1 MNTEVKKISIPLA
14 VILLM
19 FPQIIETMYSP
30 ALTSIKNNF
39 GVSAAA
45 AAQALSIFFIAFA
58 VGVVVWG
65 RMCDVIGRR
74 TSTLAGLMVF
84 IVAAVFTLMA
94 PSFNMLLVGFAC
106 CAFGAAVGS
115 ICIQTI
121 IRDGY
126 HGMELSHVFSIVGT
140 SIGLSPVVG
149 MLTGSWLTTHGGYT
163 WVFSAMVIF
172 VTALLVWA
180 FIQLPET
187 KPANNRRD
195 SLLAVGSKMLK
206 DGHVWYVSLMVA
218 IFNISLFSYYSI
230 APFMF
235 EKLGVS
241 VEYFGYTGFVLAV
254 GSIAGSLINMRLIRR
269 HLSHDSIVRIATV
282 LLLLSGICVYLLKDS
297 VWFFIPM
304 TLVSLSFG
312 LALPN
317 LLSSALTD
325 YRDHLGS
332 AGALLG
338 LFYYLIIGFGLHAA
352 SDFGSLAITLLI
364 CGLVACILVGLK
376 LTLSLIDIDIDLKDI
391 DF

>member
-30 ALTSIKNNF
+30 ALTSIKNHF

-74 TSTLAGLMVF
+74 TSTLTGLIVF
-84 IVAAVFTLMA
+84 IISATFTLMA
-94 PSFNMLLVGFAC
+94 PTFDMILTG

-140 SIGLSPVVG
+140 SIGLSPVIG
-149 MLTGSWLTTHGGYT
+149 MLTGSWLTAHGGYT

-172 VTALLVWA
+172 VAALLVWA
-180 FIQLPET
+180 FIHLPET

-195 SLLAVGSKMLK
+195 SLLAVGLKMLK
-206 DGHVWYVSLMVA
+206 DDHIWYISLMVA

-241 VEYFGYTGFVLAV
+241 VEYFDYTGFLLAA
-254 GSIAGSLINMRLIRR
+254 GSIIGSMINMRLIRR
-269 HLSHDSIVRIATV
+269 HLSHDHIVSLATA
-282 LLLLSGICVYLLKDS
+282 LLLLSGISVYLLQDS

-304 TLVSLSFG
+304 MLVYLSFG

-317 LLSSALTD
+317 LLSGALTD

-338 LFYYLIIGFGLHAA
+338 LFYYLMIGFGLHAA

-364 CGLVACILVGLK
+364 CGLVASILVGLK
-376 LTLSLIDIDIDLKDI
+376 LTRNVISSDLSQRTSS
-391 DF
+391 

>member
-30 ALTSIKNNF
+30 ALTSIKNHF

-74 TSTLAGLMVF
+74 ISTLAGLMVF

-126 HGMELSHVFSIVGT
+126 HGMELSHIFSIVGT
-140 SIGLSPVVG
+140 SIGLSPVIG
-149 MLTGSWLTTHGGYT
+149 MLTGSWLTAHGGYT
-163 WVFSAMVIF
+163 WVFSAMVVF
-172 VTALLVWA
+172 VAALLVWA

-187 KPANNRRD
+187 KPTNNRRD
-195 SLLAVGSKMLK
+195 SLLAVGLKMLK
-206 DGHVWYVSLMVA
+206 DGHIWYISLMVA

-241 VEYFGYTGFVLAV
+241 VEYFGYTGFVLAA

-269 HLSHDSIVRIATV
+269 NLSHDRIVSVATA
-282 LLLLSGICVYLLKDS
+282 LLLLSGICVYLLQDS

-304 TLVSLSFG
+304 MLVYLSFG

-317 LLSSALTD
+317 LLSGALTD
-325 YRDHLGS
+325 YQDHLGS

-364 CGLVACILVGLK
+364 CGLVASILVWLK
-376 LTLSLIDIDIDLKDI
+376 LTRSLKSSDLGQRTRS
-391 DF
+391 

>member
-30 ALTSIKNNF
+30 ALTSIKNHF

-74 TSTLAGLMVF
+74 TSTLTGLIVF
-84 IVAAVFTLMA
+84 IISATFTLMA
-94 PSFNMLLVGFAC
+94 PTFDMILTG
-106 CAFGAAVGS
+106 CAFGAAVAS

-140 SIGLSPVVG
+140 SIGLSPVIG
-149 MLTGSWLTTHGGYT
+149 MLTGSWLTAHGGYT

-172 VTALLVWA
+172 VAALLVWA
-180 FIQLPET
+180 FIHLPET

-195 SLLAVGSKMLK
+195 SLLAVGLKMLK
-206 DGHVWYVSLMVA
+206 DDHIWYISLMVA

-241 VEYFGYTGFVLAV
+241 VEYFGYTGFLLAA
-254 GSIAGSLINMRLIRR
+254 GSIIGSMINMRLIRR
-269 HLSHDSIVRIATV
+269 HLSHDHIISLATA
-282 LLLLSGICVYLLKDS
+282 LLLLSGICVYLLQDS

-304 TLVSLSFG
+304 MLVYLSFG

-317 LLSSALTD
+317 LLSGALTD

-338 LFYYLIIGFGLHAA
+338 LFYYLMIGFGLHAA

-364 CGLVACILVGLK
+364 CGLVASILVGLK
-376 LTLSLIDIDIDLKDI
+376 LTRNVISSDLSQRTRS
-391 DF
+391 